1 MPDFPRV
8 TSCVLAT
15 LLLGAATA
23 ALAQQSDPNPAVRHL
38 IGLENIK
45 SNATGKLLVQNSALE
60 FKDKKMDAQVPV
72 SNIDDIFTGS
82 EIGQSGGRTG
92 QLAKV
97 AAPYGSGRVLSLL
110 LRNKVDILTVS
121 YHSADGG
128 VHGAIFALPKGQAS
142 RVREELIHAGAHASP
157 ALAPEAHEGGK
168 P

>member
-8 TSCVLAT
+8 TSHVLT
-15 LLLGAATA
+15 TFLLGATTA
-23 ALAQQSDPNPAVRHL
+23 ALAQQPGPNPFVRHL

-45 SNATGKLLVQNSALE
+45 SNATGKLSVQNSALE
-60 FKDKKMDAQVPV
+60 FKDKKADAQVPV
-72 SNIDDIFTGS
+72 SDIDDIFTGS

-128 VHGAIFALPKGQAS
+128 LHGAIFALPKGQAS

-157 ALAPEAHEGGK
+157 ALAPEVQEGRK